1 MVVVMSPFLDRIAR
15 IEARRFSGESMTGFG
30 PEDSLVRKI
39 ERIWNLK
46 PGSIEI
52 SIGYVD
58 PNDADILCWTRVQ
71 MSRGEAARTLRGA
84 RRRLLTIEKSR
95 NGWSISGEI
104 NPAWEYA

>member
-1 MVVVMSPFLDRIAR
+1 MEDAVNAFAERIAR

-52 SIGYVD
+52 SIGYID
-58 PNDADILCWTRVQ
+58 PNDEDLLCWTRVQ

-84 RRRLLTIEKSR
+84 RRRLLTIERSQT
-95 NGWSISGEI
+95 GYCISGDLS
-104 NPAWEYA
+104 PAWRY